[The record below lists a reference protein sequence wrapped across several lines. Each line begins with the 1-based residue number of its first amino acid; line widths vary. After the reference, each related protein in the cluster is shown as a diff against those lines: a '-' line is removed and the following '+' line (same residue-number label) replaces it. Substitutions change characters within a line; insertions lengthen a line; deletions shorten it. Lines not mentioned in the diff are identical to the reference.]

1 MALSKLSVKKINR
14 TDLSAT
20 KSYLFN
26 TDHIAEIKADS
37 TDAIFYYTRNPKF
50 DKESATEYKVD
61 ETKATIDA
69 LIVGYDVPL
78 SLSVNKKKIGAITYD
93 YAETI
98 TIHQKDVGFGWADPD
113 DASKSWLE
121 VYPSAFTKVTYQ
133 VNLSLDQ
140 LSGVA
145 NILTYKFL
153 DSLNSAFTG
162 GDRTGTI
169 DYAANTIAIAVPAAT
184 TVTALVAS
192 FTLSTGASAKVS
204 STPQVSGTTSNNFT
218 SPVAYIVTGANGT
231 TRTFTVTVTVE
242 S

>member
-1 MALSKLSVKKINR
+1 MALAKLTTKKINR

-26 TDHIAEIKADS
+26 TDQIAELKADS
-37 TDAIFYYTRNPKF
+37 NDSIFYYTRNPKF
-50 DKESATEYKVD
+50 DRESFTEYKVD
-61 ETKATIDA
+61 ETKATVDA

-78 SLSVNKKKIGAITYD
+78 SLPALKKKVGAKIED
-93 YAETI
+93 YAQTI

-113 DASKSWLE
+113 DAAKSWLE
-121 VYPSAFTKVTYQ
+121 VYSSAFSKVTYQ

-204 STPQVSGTTSNNFT
+204 STLQVSGTTTNNFT
-218 SPVAYIVTGANGT
+218 SPVAYVVTAANGS
-231 TRTFTVTVTVE
+231 TRTFTVTVTIE